1 MLKIMNAFMN
11 KNYTFLL
18 YGNILIAH
26 IMVRCYLFHI
36 DSASK
41 FTKRLLGPGLFLHWP
56 RNIFSGPPS
65 ERNRPKV
72 IFITLLN

>member
-1 MLKIMNAFMN
+1 MLGMLKIMNAFMN

-36 DSASK
+36 DSVLK
-41 FTKRLLGPGLFLHWP
+41 FTKRLLCPGLFFASTLEDFFRSAAR
-56 RNIFSGPPS
+56 RNP
-65 ERNRPKV
+65 
-72 IFITLLN
+72 T